1 MVFFDSKI
9 FETFRNLVA
18 EGMSSDES
26 DKIHVMNKSIVIKR
40 SVLNYIRAHAF
51 SFPLSH
57 SLSLFWIK

>member
-26 DKIHVMNKSIVIKR
+26 NKIHVMNKSILIKR
-40 SVLNYIRAHAF
+40 SVLKLYLRARF
-51 SFPLSH
+51 LFP
-57 SLSLFWIK
+57 SLSIVLSSG